1 MNNWT
6 TMNLPELANSTV
18 FKWLADTDIK
28 RGVFLHQE
36 GILAFQFTYFGW
48 HKKDLGTFQQ
58 CLQEHGYDELRS
70 HVSKVNQVWLVL
82 VTRPP
87 GKLAT
92 VAAEEVERYLW
103 SAFDDDDYY
112 DDEMD
117 QAQAILADVGLSY
130 RDQKPP
136 TKPVGDHFLEL
147 MRPSDN

>member
-6 TMNLPELANSTV
+6 TMNLPELAKSTL

-36 GILAFQFTYFGW
+36 GILAFQFTHFGW
-48 HKKDLGTFQQ
+48 HKKDLSPFQQ
-58 CLQEHGYDELRS
+58 CLKEHGYGVMRS

-103 SAFDDDDYY
+103 SAFDDDYY

-117 QAQAILADVGLSY
+117 QAQAILAEVGLSY
-130 RDQKPP
+130 RGQRPP
-136 TKPVGDHFLEL
+136 TQLLGDHFLEL
-147 MRPSDN
+147 MEPSDS